1 MEFVAAAS
9 QIDINAEPGFDAV
22 AVNTQIRTHL
32 MLAPRQLK
40 PKAGMSLTADD
51 LWLPGEQ
58 RWEGDL
64 QVTQGD
70 VTLGQGVDYDIQWTA
85 SGEPSQAPQDGG
97 CLQVADGWTD
107 GLPADGDAGVR
118 GIRVILH
125 DTDAVDLDADAP
137 RIDASFVVRITKSVE
152 DDAASG
158 DREVNDWMTMQW
170 TRNDDASMT
179 GCSPNG
185 VWVTSPRDPY
195 TALGMSVAAVSPQG
209 ETREEEVMPADTL
222 TYTLTPSVRDVML
235 SGTAITPRSV
245 FPFHR
250 G

>member
-1 MEFVAAAS
+1 
-9 QIDINAEPGFDAV
+9 
-22 AVNTQIRTHL
+22 

-70 VTLGQGVDYDIQWTA
+70 VTLSQGVDYDIQWTA

-97 CLQVADGWTD
+97 CLQVADGWID

-158 DREVNDWMTMQW
+158 DREVNDWMTMRW

-185 VWVTSPRDPY
+185 VWVTSPRDPH
-195 TALGMSVAAVSPQG
+195 TALGMSVTAVSPQG
-209 ETREEEVMPADTL
+209 ETHEEEVMPADTL